1 MAALDSGSSEGSF
14 EQELASLRQFAIT
27 ADVDELTERAFFYFE
42 NLEKLR
48 LIIRE
53 LDSSA
58 NSLELSSDL
67 SNEQRWS
74 ILLDV
79 CEAELKRRGSP
90 LKRF

>member
-1 MAALDSGSSEGSF
+1 MVSGSSEGSF
-14 EQELASLRQFAIT
+14 EQELASLRQFVVI
-27 ADVDELTERAFFYFE
+27 ADLDELTERAFFYFE

-79 CEAELKRRGSP
+79 CEAELIRRGCHP
-90 LKRF
+90 RRF